1 MTYPLKYLFK
11 DAYRLLRSA
20 EGRRLLALMARYADA
35 PRYQPRRVE
44 AGGFTLDVPDALSF
58 VWQYKEI
65 FVDEFYR
72 FATTEA
78 APVIFDCGA
87 NVGTSALY
95 FWKTYPGSRI
105 VAFEAD
111 AVIAGFLDKNL
122 AQNGVTGV
130 EIVRMAVWTDDA
142 GVDFG
147 SEGADGASIFAQTP
161 KTRVPSVRLRER
173 LLAEQR
179 IDFLKMDIEGAEAYV
194 LPDCR
199 GALNHVRSI
208 FVEYHA
214 YPDQPQNLGEIL
226 EILREAGFRYFIN
239 SAVDRP
245 SPLVNHRYRDNE
257 TMDLQLNV
265 FGYRTNFE

>member
-20 EGRRLLALMARYADA
+20 ESRRLLALMARYADA

-44 AGGFTLDVPDALSF
+44 AAGFTLDVPDALSF

-72 FATTEA
+72 FATNEA

-95 FWKTYPGSRI
+95 FRKTYPDSRI

-111 AVIAGFLDKNL
+111 ATIADFLQKNL
-122 AQNGVTGV
+122 SQNGVTGV
-130 EIVRMAVWTDDA
+130 EVVRKAVWTDDA

-147 SEGADGASIFAQTP
+147 SDGADGASIFAPTP
-161 KTRVPSVRLRER
+161 KIRVPSVRFRDRLR
-173 LLAEQR
+173 AEPR

-199 GALNHVRSI
+199 GALNHVQSI

-226 EILREAGFRYFIN
+226 EILREAGFRYYLN

-245 SPLVNHRYRDNE
+245 SPLVNHRYRGNE
-257 TMDLQLNV
+257 AMDLQLNV
-265 FGYRTNFE
+265 FGYR